1 MDQLIVL
8 GTGNATVTKCYNTCF
23 AVKGEEGTI
32 LCDAGGGNGI
42 LAQFERANM
51 KWDDIHHLLI
61 THAHSDHLLGVVWVL
76 RIIGTMISSK
86 KYEGDLHIYCH
97 SSIIDGLV
105 QMANL
110 TLQKKVTSLIG
121 TRILF
126 HTIFDGQKESICGR
140 EITFFDIHSTKLKQ
154 FGFTIQLSSGEMLCC
169 LGDEPYNPLCAE
181 YVQSASW
188 LLCEAFCLYED
199 RDIFKPYEKH
209 HTTVK
214 EACELAQSLSV
225 PNLVIWHTE
234 DKRILERK
242 RLYTAEGQAYYKG
255 NLLVPDDLE
264 VIRLC

>member
-23 AVKGEEGTI
+23 AIKSEGGMI

-42 LAQFERANM
+42 LAQVERAHID
-51 KWDDIHHLLI
+51 WSDIHDLLI
-61 THAHSDHLLGVVWVL
+61 THAHSDHLLGVIWVF
-76 RIIGTMISSK
+76 RIIGTLISSG

-110 TLQKKVTSLIG
+110 TLQKKVVDQIG

-126 HTIFDGQKESICGR
+126 HTIFDGQTESISGNVIR
-140 EITFFDIHSTKLKQ
+140 FFDIHSTKLKQ
-154 FGFTIQLSSGEMLCC
+154 FGFNMALSNGKKLCC
-169 LGDEPYNPLCAE
+169 LGDEPYNPLCE
-181 YVQSASW
+181 QYVSGVDW

-214 EACELAQSLSV
+214 EACELAQTLHV

-234 DKRILERK
+234 DKRIAHRK
-242 RLYTAEGQAYYKG
+242 ALYTAEGQAYYSG

-264 VIRLC
+264 IIDLC